1 MLDLAK
7 SGITLK
13 LDGFEEL
20 LKDIEAAGGSINKAV
35 DSAMK
40 QSAQIV
46 QAELKKQMKG
56 ASPKA
61 VDSGLINRMPPP
73 SIEWDGNECRAE
85 VGYKKGAYNPKNLD
99 DGYKAVF
106 INYGTPRI
114 APREFIKKA
123 KRKSKTPVKKAQEQA
138 FNKILGRLQK

>member
-1 MLDLAK
+1 MAK

-13 LDGFEEL
+13 LDGFEKM
-20 LKDIEAAGGSINKAV
+20 LKDIEAAGGTINKAV
-35 DSAMK
+35 DSTMK

-46 QAELKKQMKG
+46 QTELKKQMQG

-73 SIEWDGNECRAE
+73 SVKWEGNVCTAE
-85 VGYKKGAYNPKNLD
+85 VGYKKGSYNPKKLD

-114 APREFIKKA
+114 APRGFIGKA
-123 KRKSKTPVKKAQEQA
+123 KEKAKQPVKKAQEQT
-138 FNKILGRLQK
+138 FKKILERLQK

>member
-1 MLDLAK
+1 MAK

-13 LDGFEEL
+13 LDGFEKM
-20 LKDIEAAGGSINKAV
+20 LKDIEAAGGSINKSV

-46 QAELKKQMKG
+46 QDELKKQMKC

-61 VDSGLINRMPPP
+61 VDSGLISRMPSP

-85 VGYKKGAYNPKNLD
+85 VGYKKDSYNPKNIS

-123 KRKSKTPVKKAQEQA
+123 KGKSKTPVKKAQEQA
-138 FNKILGRLQK
+138 FKKILERLQK

>member
-1 MLDLAK
+1 MGK
-7 SGITLK
+7 SGITIK
-13 LDGFEEL
+13 LDGFEEM
-20 LKDIEAAGGSINKAV
+20 LKDIEAAGGTINKAV

-46 QAELKKQMKG
+46 YSELKKQMQG

-73 SIEWDGNECRAE
+73 TVKWDGNECKAE
-85 VGYKKGAYNPKNLD
+85 VGYKKGSYNPKNLT

-114 APREFIKKA
+114 APRKFIEKA
-123 KRKSKTPVKKAQEQA
+123 KRKSKQPIKKAQEQA
-138 FNKILGRLQK
+138 FKKILERLQK

>member
-1 MLDLAK
+1 MAK

-20 LKDIEAAGGSINKAV
+20 LKDIEAAGGNINKAV

-61 VDSGLINRMPPP
+61 VDSRLISRMPPP
-73 SIEWDGNECRAE
+73 SIEWDGNECRAK
-85 VGYKKGAYNPKNLD
+85 VGYKKGNYNPKKLD
-99 DGYKAVF
+99 DGYKAIF

-123 KRKSKTPVKKAQEQA
+123 KRKSQKPVKNTQEEA